1 MKNDVFLRACRREPT
16 PYTPIWLMRQAG
28 RYQKEYRDI
37 RAKVSFLE
45 LCKTP
50 ELAAE
55 VTVFAVDQLDVDAGI
70 IFADILLPL
79 EPLGAPFE
87 FGPGEGPKIL
97 EPVRTGAQVDAL
109 RRDVDAAGE
118 LGFVLEAIRQ
128 AKTRL
133 DVPLLGFAGAPFTLA
148 SYLIEGGGSKNYFE
162 TKKLMLGDAGVFRTL
177 MERLVDVTI
186 GYLNAQIHAGA
197 DAVQVFDSWVGCL
210 SPGEYATHVAPH
222 MRRLFDGVS
231 NEVPRIHF
239 GTGNPA
245 LYPEMA
251 RAGGEVIGIDWRADL
266 AGTWDRLGDVALM
279 GNLDPGA
286 LLAGRE
292 ALLRE
297 ARGVLDAARGR
308 PGHVF
313 NLGHG
318 LMPAAQV
325 PDVQALVAHVK
336 EQSRRDREEGAAGR

>member
-1 MKNDVFLRACRREPT
+1 VKNDAFLRACRREPT
-16 PYTPIWLMRQAG
+16 PHTPIWLMRQAG
-28 RYQKEYRDI
+28 RYQKEYREI
-37 RAKVSFLE
+37 RSKVSFLE

-50 ELAAE
+50 ELAAQ
-55 VTVFAVDQLDVDAGI
+55 VTVFAVEQLGVDAGI

-97 EPVRTGAQVDAL
+97 EPIRNAGQVDGL
-109 RRDVDAAGE
+109 RRDVDAEAE
-118 LGFVLEAIRQ
+118 LGFVMESIRQ
-128 AKTRL
+128 AKAGL
-133 DVPLLGFAGAPFTLA
+133 DVPLIGFAGAPFTLA
-148 SYLIEGGGSKNYFE
+148 SYLIEGGGSKSFFE
-162 TKKLMLGDAGVFRTL
+162 TKKLMLGDPGLFRTL

-186 GYLNAQIHAGA
+186 GYLNAQVKAGA
-197 DAVQVFDSWVGCL
+197 DAIQVFDSWVGCL
-210 SPGEYATHVAPH
+210 SPAEYAVHVQPH
-222 MRRLFDGVS
+222 MARLFSAVS

-245 LYPEMA
+245 LYPKMA
-251 RAGGEVIGIDWRADL
+251 AAGGEVIGIDWRAEL
-266 AGTWDRLGDVALM
+266 RPTWDTLGPDVALM

-286 LLAGRE
+286 LLAGQD

-297 ARGVLDAARGR
+297 ADDVLDAAGDR

-318 LMPAAQV
+318 LMPQAHV
-325 PDVQALVAHVK
+325 PDVQALVAHVR
-336 EQSRRDREEGAAGR
+336 ESSARRREGAAKG